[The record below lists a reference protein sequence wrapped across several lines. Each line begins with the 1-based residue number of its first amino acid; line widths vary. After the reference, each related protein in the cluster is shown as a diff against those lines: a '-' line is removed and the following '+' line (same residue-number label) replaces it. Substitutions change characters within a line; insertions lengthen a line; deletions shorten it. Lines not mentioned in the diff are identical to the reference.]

1 LNFRVQGS
9 RQRSGTPENLFPQ
22 KDRLRPVFLFFH
34 LFFLLSFSLI
44 TAMTDLLPRPLATR
58 NAIRQ
63 QLRRQRR
70 QLSPSSR
77 RQAGHAVVRHLQ
89 RQPEWR
95 QAKQIGIYLDD
106 FGEIPT
112 RAIIHAAQVQHKTV
126 YLPLIRAFD
135 QRLVFV
141 PIARQHWQQGR
152 MARHRLGMLQPRHQ
166 RGIAVTR
173 LDLLVMPLVAV
184 DAQGMRLGMGG
195 GFYDRT
201 LAHAPHHP
209 YRLGLAYDFQQVE
222 QLQTA
227 DWDQPLHG
235 LCTPSHYVR
244 Y

>member
-1 LNFRVQGS
+1 M
-9 RQRSGTPENLFPQ
+9 
-22 KDRLRPVFLFFH
+22 
-34 LFFLLSFSLI
+34 I
-44 TAMTDLLPRPLATR
+44 TAMTDLSPPSLSTR
-58 NAIRQ
+58 NALRQ

-70 QLSPSSR
+70 QLSPSIR
-77 RQAGHAVVRHLQ
+77 RQAGHAIVRRLQ
-89 RQPEWR
+89 RQPTWH
-95 QAKQIGIYLDD
+95 QAKRIGVYLDD
-106 FGEIPT
+106 FGEVPT
-112 RAIIHAAQVQHKTV
+112 RALIRTALQQHKTV
-126 YLPLIRAFD
+126 YLPFIRPFD

-184 DAQGMRLGMGG
+184 DTQGMRLGMGG

-201 LAHAPHHP
+201 LAHAPHCP
-209 YRLGLAYDFQQVE
+209 YRLGLAYDFQQVD

-227 DWDQPLHG
+227 DWDQPLDA
-235 LCTPSHYVR
+235 LCTPSQYLR

>member
-1 LNFRVQGS
+1 MN
-9 RQRSGTPENLFPQ
+9 
-22 KDRLRPVFLFFH
+22 DRLPPA
-34 LFFLLSFSLI
+34 LS
-44 TAMTDLLPRPLATR
+44 TR
-58 NAIRQ
+58 NALRQ

-70 QLSPSSR
+70 QLSPRSR
-77 RQAGHAVVRHLQ
+77 RQAGHAVIRRLQ
-89 RQPEWR
+89 CQPEWH
-95 QAKQIGIYLDD
+95 QAKRVGVYLDD

-112 RAIIHAAQVQHKTV
+112 RAIIHSAQAQHKTV

-141 PIARQHWQQGR
+141 PIARQHWQQRR

-184 DAQGMRLGMGG
+184 DTQGMRLGMGG

-201 LAHAPHHP
+201 LAHAPDRP
-209 YRLGLAYDFQQVE
+209 YRLGVAYDFQQVE
-222 QLQTA
+222 QLKTA
-227 DWDQPLHG
+227 DWDQPLDA
-235 LCTPSHYVR
+235 LCTPSKYLR